1 VSDLSGLVKSL
12 QSLKAVHLRY
22 IESKANGVFNGGDQ
36 KLALLDGGATH
47 GLRRGLPHELEG
59 AEMVTVE
66 LAHGSTSLFRKAG
79 CSRLLAKEEVEPI
92 IPVRQLIEAGYTS
105 SSGVPLKFPFG
116 IPQKDPSNAG
126 DAKAAPS
133 WIEMMVHSS
142 FTNVGGR

>member
-1 VSDLSGLVKSL
+1 MKSL

-66 LAHGSTSLFRKAG
+66 LAHMGVRP
-79 CSRLLAKEEVEPI
+79 CSGKVDVARCWRRRRLNHPRPSADRGRLY
-92 IPVRQLIEAGYTS
+92 QLKWS
-105 SSGVPLKFPFG
+105 SSEVSIWHPTKGSIKCWRRQGCPVMDRDYGL
-116 IPQKDPSNAG
+116 
-126 DAKAAPS
+126 
-133 WIEMMVHSS
+133 
-142 FTNVGGR
+142 

>member
-1 VSDLSGLVKSL
+1 
-12 QSLKAVHLRY
+12 
-22 IESKANGVFNGGDQ
+22 
-36 KLALLDGGATH
+36 
-47 GLRRGLPHELEG
+47 
-59 AEMVTVE
+59 MVTVA

-126 DAKAAPS
+126 DAKAAQS